1 MSLIFGSIENIVVRS
16 LPRELL
22 FSAHLRRFLASL
34 AESSIVYVVDI
45 G

>member
-1 MSLIFGSIENIVVRS
+1 MSLIFESIENIVVRS
-16 LPRELL
+16 LPQELL

-34 AESSIVYVVDI
+34 AESSIVYELDI

>member
-1 MSLIFGSIENIVVRS
+1 MSFIFGIIENIVVRS
-16 LPRELL
+16 LRRELL

-34 AESSIVYVVDI
+34 AESSIVYELDI